1 MARER
6 LGAASVAVA
15 YDQLLPPKSMAIY
28 TVNDSSATNSKKQP
42 LCITKGSLFPPWSSM
57 ASASCSSSEP
67 LAHILVYRTEDK
79 PTQPRHSLI
88 TPPASCHVL
97 VPIHIHVHIHL
108 HSAHAR
114 PPPILPHS
122 PIPTLSRLASPW
134 STQSFP
140 ATSIAGPVDFPS
152 HSSRGHVLYLLYRR
166 YSTYLPTS
174 PLRGEARTGTGTGT
188 GTERY
193 VPGLPLLLLLLLS
206 PPRPPAPPPPKR
218 KPSPE
223 EGALLRP
230 LSFRLHDSTDLL
242 IFFSFLAFHLFSF

>member
-1 MARER
+1 
-6 LGAASVAVA
+6 
-15 YDQLLPPKSMAIY
+15 
-28 TVNDSSATNSKKQP
+28 
-42 LCITKGSLFPPWSSM
+42 M

-79 PTQPRHSLI
+79 SAQPRYWHLHHSLALQTERRAGI
-88 TPPASCHVL
+88 LSSPLPPAATSSSPSTSTSTSTFT
-97 VPIHIHVHIHL
+97 VPTHT
-108 HSAHAR
+108 R

-166 YSTYLPTS
+166 YSTYLPYLPTS

-188 GTERY
+188 ERY
-193 VPGLPLLLLLLLS
+193 VPGLPLLLLLLS